1 MIVGVHTF
9 DLRLPGCGSLK
20 EKRAVISSLKG
31 RIRTRFNV
39 SIAETAMQDRPD
51 RAELT
56 VAVVA
61 AHRGH
66 ADTLLDKVDTF
77 VEADG
82 RVVLGPVRR
91 ELL

>member
-1 MIVGVHTF
+1 VIVGVQTHE
-9 DLRLPGCGSLK
+9 LRLPGCASLK
-20 EKRAVISSLKG
+20 EKRGAILSLKK

-39 SIAETAMQDRPD
+39 SIAETALQDRPD

-66 ADTLLDKVDTF
+66 ADTLLDKVDAF

-82 RVVLGPVRR
+82 RVVMGPVRR